1 MAAIIFILLGIVG
14 EVINANN
21 WFIVPEAVNV
31 ACFVIGGVLILW
43 QVIAARKIKNTMKD
57 SFKNW

>member
-1 MAAIIFILLGIVG
+1 MAVIIFILLGIVG

-43 QVIAARKIKNTMKD
+43 QVIVARKANKVIKD
-57 SFKNW
+57 SFKRW